1 MVAARLRTDQVVKLA
16 DDVRA
21 KIIARQ
27 SFISEAEGEITIRI
41 FRSGDKFDIKVTA
54 TTR

>member
-1 MVAARLRTDQVVKLA
+1 MVAARLRTDQVRQLA

-21 KIIARQ
+21 KMLAKEALIAE
-27 SFISEAEGEITIRI
+27 SEGEITIRI
-41 FRSGDKFDIKVTA
+41 FPTHDNFDIKLTV

>member
-1 MVAARLRTDQVVKLA
+1 MVATRLRADQVLKLA

-21 KIIARQ
+21 KIIAKQ
-27 SFISEAEGEITIRI
+27 SFIADAEGEITVRI
-41 FRSGDKFDIKVTA
+41 FRNGDKFDIKVTA

>member
-1 MVAARLRTDQVVKLA
+1 MVAARLRVDQVEQLA

-21 KIIARQ
+21 KLIAKRELIAE
-27 SFISEAEGEITIRI
+27 SEGEIRIRI
-41 FRSGDKFDIKVTA
+41 FRQGEGFEIKLTV

>member
-1 MVAARLRTDQVVKLA
+1 MVAGRLRTDQVVKLA

-21 KIIARQ
+21 KIIAKE
-27 SFISEAEGEITIRI
+27 SFIADAEGEITIRI
-41 FRSGDKFDIKVTA
+41 FRNGDKFDIKVNA